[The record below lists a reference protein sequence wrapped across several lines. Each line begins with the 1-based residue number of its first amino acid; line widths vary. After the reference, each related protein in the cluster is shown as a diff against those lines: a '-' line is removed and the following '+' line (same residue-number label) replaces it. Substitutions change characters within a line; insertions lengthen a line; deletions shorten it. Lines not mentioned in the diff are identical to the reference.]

1 MLRVLRRLLLA
12 ASAAVVAT
20 AAVPLVASA
29 HPLGNFT
36 VNHATEV
43 VVDGSVLR
51 VHHVVDMAEIPTF
64 QERQRMGDQAQWL
77 DARVASIQRALA
89 VSVDG
94 SAVTLHVA
102 DRSLHF
108 QSGQAGLDTLR
119 VEVFFTAS
127 LDGGAHRLSVHDGT
141 DADRIGWRE
150 ITAHAAGGAR
160 LDGSDVPATSP
171 SNLLRAYP
179 QDMLSSPVHVTDA
192 SLTFRPG
199 VATTSSASLLG
210 PLAPAATVRDSLV
223 GLLDAGR
230 TSTLVLLLT
239 GFAAM
244 GLGAAHALSPG
255 HGKSVMAGY
264 LVGTRRSWRAAVGL
278 GLTITATHTAGVFV
292 LGLIT
297 LTATAV
303 VTPES
308 LYPVLTLL
316 SGVVILAVGGA
327 LVISRIRT
335 ARGHHHSR
343 THGHAHPHD
352 HGHARHVHAHHEH
365 GERGRAPGAT
375 SGRKGLIAMGIAGG
389 LVPCPSALLVLLAA
403 VSLHRVAA
411 GLLLIVA
418 FSAGLALVLVGI
430 GVAIASGTPLLRRLP
445 AVARLRGIN
454 SAVRFVPVASALLI
468 SAAGLGLTVQA
479 LPGVI

>member
-1 MLRVLRRLLLA
+1 MLRVLRRLVLA
-12 ASAAVVAT
+12 LPAAI
-20 AAVPLVASA
+20 AAGAVVPLVASA

-43 VVDGSVLR
+43 VVDGSQLR

-77 DARVASIQRALA
+77 DARVAAIANALV

-94 SAVTLHVA
+94 SAVSLHVA
-102 DRSLHF
+102 DRSMRF
-108 QSGQAGLDTLR
+108 QPGQAGLDTLR
-119 VEVFFTAS
+119 VEVVFTAIVDS
-127 LDGGAHRLSVHDGT
+127 GVHRLTVHDGT
-141 DADRIGWRE
+141 DPDRIGWRE
-150 ITAHAAGGAR
+150 ITAHTAGGAQ
-160 LDGSDVPATSP
+160 LDGSDVPSTSP
-171 SNLLRAYP
+171 SNLLRTYP

-192 SLTFRPG
+192 TLTFRPG
-199 VATTSSASLLG
+199 LAATSSASLLG
-210 PLAPAATVRDSLV
+210 PLAPAAPVRDSLV
-223 GLLDAGR
+223 GLLDASR

-264 LVGTRRSWRAAVGL
+264 LVGTRRSARAAVGL
-278 GLTITATHTAGVFV
+278 GLTITATHTVGVFV

-316 SGVVILAVGGA
+316 SGVVILAVGGV
-327 LVISRIRT
+327 LVLSRIRSFHHARSHT
-335 ARGHHHSR
+335 AAHNHAHHS
-343 THGHAHPHD
+343 HPHD
-352 HGHARHVHAHHEH
+352 HLHAGGHSHSRV
-365 GERGRAPGAT
+365 PGN
-375 SGRKGLIAMGIAGG
+375 KGLIAMGIAGG

-403 VSLHRVAA
+403 ISLHRVAA

-445 AVARLRGIN
+445 KVARLRGIT
-454 SAVRFVPVASALLI
+454 SAVRLVPVASALLI